1 MFLKKRKLMLDKQQ
15 VIESIQQLPEQFS
28 IDELIE
34 RVIVLEKIER
44 GLAQSQKGEVVSD
57 SDLEKTK
64 LSKWLS

>member
-1 MFLKKRKLMLDKQQ
+1 MLDKQQ

-44 GLAQSQKGEVVSD
+44 GLMQSQKGETVPD